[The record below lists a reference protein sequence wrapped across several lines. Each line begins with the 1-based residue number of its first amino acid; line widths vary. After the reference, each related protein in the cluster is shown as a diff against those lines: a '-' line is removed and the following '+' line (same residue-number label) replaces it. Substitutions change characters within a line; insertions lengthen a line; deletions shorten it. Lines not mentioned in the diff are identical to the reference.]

1 KNRNKINIYDI
12 MKSTTCSTLCPT
24 LGNQLLTNIE
34 NDSWDESKA
43 LVEKIII

>member
-1 KNRNKINIYDI
+1 

-34 NDSWDESKA
+34 NDS
-43 LVEKIII
+43 